1 MAIEVTSVV
10 TNKTVEEL
18 DFPVLMR
25 SNLSQI
31 VLFTSKYE
39 GTCLDSGSS
48 DVEIGWS
55 CNRWVSCYD
64 SNTWEKYEG
73 KITLKNK

>member
-1 MAIEVTSVV
+1 MIEVNVKEEE
-10 TNKTVEEL
+10 KTVEKI

-73 KITLKNK
+73 AITLKNK